1 MRTILSIEN
10 TRAYV
15 TAAIRRSINRWLTST
30 DTTRTALADRAGV
43 AHIDMSR
50 LMGDAYKPIKRGPAL
65 FTLVQVALATG
76 MSLDELCGL
85 DQLRERMGS

>member
-10 TRAYV
+10 TRTYV
-15 TAAIRRSINRWLTST
+15 TAAIRSRLNRWMNTTNTS
-30 DTTRTALADRAGV
+30 RTALADRAGV
-43 AHIDMSR
+43 GHTDMSR
-50 LMGDAYKPIKRGPAL
+50 LMGDASQPIKRGPAL

-85 DQLRERMGS
+85 DRLRAQMGE